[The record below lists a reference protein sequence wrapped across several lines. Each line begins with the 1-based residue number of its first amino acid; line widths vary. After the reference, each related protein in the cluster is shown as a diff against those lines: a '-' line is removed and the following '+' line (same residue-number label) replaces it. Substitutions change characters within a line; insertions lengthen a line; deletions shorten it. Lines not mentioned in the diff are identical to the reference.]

1 MSTDSP
7 APQTIPLFNTDRLDP
22 EWEFS
27 AYMLLRLARSTILSE
42 HIVVLPNGDLVISTS
57 CANAVPF
64 WSLCEVTNAH
74 NSRRATGFVPTL
86 RPPLLPAGVAGV
98 HDLASQIYGATSTD
112 LPYASYRCMFTFSEE
127 NVLSRGD
134 TDSRLHFRPAEP
146 VGYGY
151 PPPHVLRLRK
161 GMRCYVTGRNGLL
174 EDGSLHTYTGCL
186 VTVLEFGDQ
195 FVKVRV
201 DEGQRE
207 VVDVHRQVLA
217 IYDPRIRRVID
228 RVQFPLVPTNQRYLD
243 QGVLTLLSSTATL
256 NMIRLALPPQDRMTR
271 NPALTVDEECDD
283 YAVGMLDSVK
293 DSPGEEVIMLPN
305 GDLVTSRTAERI
317 APLPTEPQVSVDR
330 GPNPNHVFFLAD
342 AWLPPY
348 KGHLPLQDCTRWVHF
363 AHDIPVPSQPRV
375 PPSRTHDDADDP
387 LGFWAPPPRVLR
399 MDVGDRY
406 YLIGRRGLYW
416 DHMNATTHNAIVQIV
431 RFHNNGE
438 VEVKLIPEH
447 VRNDDTPTR
456 RYSASTFIVY
466 QPETCL
472 TWERRQLPFVRE
484 EDIGPARSSGT
495 MLVEPDF
502 S

>member
-195 FVKVRV
+195 FVK
-201 DEGQRE
+201 
-207 VVDVHRQVLA
+207 
-217 IYDPRIRRVID
+217 
-228 RVQFPLVPTNQRYLD
+228 
-243 QGVLTLLSSTATL
+243 
-256 NMIRLALPPQDRMTR
+256 DRMTR